1 MNNLEQGNLHQLGG
15 AFLNT
20 TNAFVP
26 PTGKVVVK
34 IEFFAATKFTTLT
47 PANELGSNTYHIGT
61 SVVGDD
67 TNYAIEGNG
76 TNAVALVAGN
86 SGTEFTAGKVLYG
99 RWSAVTLHT
108 GGAVIMYFGQA

>member
-1 MNNLEQGNLHQLGG
+1 MNNLEQGNLYQLGG
-15 AFLNT
+15 AFLDT

-34 IEFFAATKFTTLT
+34 IEFFATTKFTTLT
-47 PANELGSNTYHIGT
+47 PANELGSNTCHIGT
-61 SVVGDD
+61 SVVADD

-86 SGTEFTAGKVLYG
+86 SGTEFTAGKILYG
-99 RWSAVTLHT
+99 RWSAVTLNT
-108 GGAVIMYFGQA
+108 GSVIMYFGQA